1 MAKKNIEIPKDNNII
16 RMPLEEVMPDNY
28 LPYAVEVAKD
38 RALPDVR
45 DGLKPV
51 HRRILYGA
59 YMLKAFPDKP
69 YYKSARIVGDILG
82 KYHPHGDSSVYDAMV
97 ILAQNF
103 STRAPLID
111 GHGNWG
117 SVDGDGA
124 AAMRYTEARLSS
136 ISMEMLRDIEK
147 NVVDMVPN
155 YSDSEMEP
163 KVLPARYPNLLV
175 NGTFGIAVGLS
186 TNIPPHNLREVIDG
200 TLAYIDNN
208 EITTRELMN
217 YIKGPDL
224 PTRGVLIGE
233 KTLLSAYET
242 GEGKV
247 TLRAKAKIETLE
259 NGRLG
264 IVITEFPYRRNK
276 ARILQTISDMTG
288 DKRHA
293 KALDGIV
300 DIRDESDRT
309 GIRAVIEFKKAVD
322 HDMADK
328 VLKYLYKKTDLQGN
342 ISFNMVALADGK
354 PETMGLKT
362 IISHYVNHQK
372 DVVTRRTKR
381 ELEVAEK
388 RFHIVEGF
396 IKAIGIMDE
405 VIATI
410 RASKSKKDAHE
421 NLVSKFGFTDLQAE
435 AILELMLYRLTG
447 LEIKVFQ
454 KEHKE
459 LSKKIKALRKILE
472 NESVLLGVIKDEL
485 KEVAEVY
492 GDERRTALIED
503 ESEAKIDL
511 EELIVAEDVMVTLSN
526 EGFIKKIPL
535 KTYNRSNVDE
545 NEIEY
550 REGDYLKFLIKSNT
564 KDTLAIFTD
573 KGTVYQIKCNS
584 VADKK
589 WKDKG
594 ERLEDLIRGLSLED
608 EKIIALES
616 IENFLPNKCFKFI
629 TANGLIKKTTLDKF
643 VTAYSKLMAIKLK
656 NDDLLASVSLIDS
669 QDEERFVEI
678 ETTNGLNFV
687 VSEPELEFTDRNILG
702 VQLVPLKSG
711 NQIKSIRFVDNYEY
725 KEFIIGINKKGNIKT
740 FSNMN
745 SNSYEKVKVNSF
757 RNIIAFSNKGKVFKF
772 PAYLLQ
778 NTEESNISDLVDGF
792 EKDELIIKVAPINE
806 FGKIGEDLFVYF
818 FSREGL
824 VKKTSLREFLG
835 EFNNQIAYKFKTPK
849 DELVNVDINFE
860 NATVILVTKNG
871 MGIKFSATA
880 INPMG
885 RVASGVTGISLKDD
899 NKVIFGKVIPPSE
912 GIDDKTL
919 EAYNDYKKEL
929 TSNYE
934 KLILESKQKEKAE
947 VNIEDIKLQN
957 RAGRGSSLMILVL
970 EDYIR
975 DVIIK

>member
-117 SVDGDGA
+117 SIDGDGA

-224 PTRGVLIGE
+224 PTGGVLIGE

-526 EGFIKKIPL
+526 EGFIKKLPL

-745 SNSYEKVKVNSF
+745 SSSYEKVKVNSF
-757 RNIIAFSNKGKVFKF
+757 RNVIAFSNKGKVFKF